1 MNKKSKSPVNW
12 IIFCDGACSG
22 NPGIG
27 GWGSI
32 LSNGLNVVEMGGF
45 IAATTNNRMEI
56 FAALQSLRYII
67 HQDQPISKITIYTDS
82 KYLINSVTE
91 WIFGWKRNNW
101 KTKSGE
107 PVKNKDLFEDLFL
120 VLQEIKNVEV
130 DWSYVP
136 GHSGIAG
143 NERADQIAVGLLK
156 KDQSLVLFKGKIED
170 YKYIDY
176 NDLKISSSESNSKT
190 DLKNSHESSF
200 KSDSP
205 VQAKNNK
212 PTLGYV
218 SFINGQIKVYKH
230 WPQCQLDVQG
240 KSYAK
245 FKKFSSEP
253 ELFTILQT
261 WKAPQVEIEKLKQN
275 LSLG

>member
-1 MNKKSKSPVNW
+1 MNKKSKSLVNW

-56 FAALQSLRYII
+56 FAALQSLRYIV